1 MIQSTK
7 EMNHKLKNYISANVL
22 AMVGMSCYILA
33 DTFFISLAQ
42 GADGITALNL
52 ALPVYN
58 MMFAIGAMIGIGS
71 ATRFAIG
78 RAAGVKDADAYFS
91 NALFWIL
98 LSSLLFVVAGITSPD
113 HLLRLFGADE
123 RIVFV
128 GTGYMRIALC
138 FAPFFMTNYL
148 CTSFV
153 RNDGAPKT
161 AMCATLVSSLFN
173 IVFDYILMFP
183 LGLGMVGAALA
194 TAVSPI
200 VSISICMTHFLSKK
214 SHIHFLW
221 QMPSIKRLLKSI
233 RLGIAA
239 FVGEFASGVTTMV
252 FNYLLLSLVGNVAV
266 AAYGVVANL
275 ALVGV
280 AIFNGISQGI
290 QPIAS
295 DARGRRQKDEMR
307 YIIRYALRVG
317 IIFAAFL
324 YVILFI
330 FTEQFVAIFNSE
342 ASEQLAQYAIV
353 GLRIY
358 FVGFLFAST
367 NLIGTGYLSAVGRGK
382 ESALIAIARG
392 VVAIVFFAFVLSR
405 IWGVTGV
412 WMAFPV
418 TEAVCMVATLLVIAR
433 LQKE

>member
-1 MIQSTK
+1 MMQSTK

-128 GTGYMRIALC
+128 GMGYMRIALC

-161 AMCATLVSSLFN
+161 AMCATLVSSFFN

-317 IIFAAFL
+317 IIFAAIL

>member
-1 MIQSTK
+1 
-7 EMNHKLKNYISANVL
+7 
-22 AMVGMSCYILA
+22 
-33 DTFFISLAQ
+33 
-42 GADGITALNL
+42 
-52 ALPVYN
+52 
-58 MMFAIGAMIGIGS
+58 
-71 ATRFAIG
+71 
-78 RAAGVKDADAYFS
+78 
-91 NALFWIL
+91 
-98 LSSLLFVVAGITSPD
+98 
-113 HLLRLFGADE
+113 
-123 RIVFV
+123 
-128 GTGYMRIALC
+128 
-138 FAPFFMTNYL
+138 
-148 CTSFV
+148 
-153 RNDGAPKT
+153 
-161 AMCATLVSSLFN
+161 
-173 IVFDYILMFP
+173 
-183 LGLGMVGAALA
+183 
-194 TAVSPI
+194 
-200 VSISICMTHFLSKK
+200 
-214 SHIHFLW
+214 
-221 QMPSIKRLLKSI
+221 
-233 RLGIAA
+233 
-239 FVGEFASGVTTMV
+239 MV

-317 IIFAAFL
+317 IIFAAIL

-392 VVAIVFFAFVLSR
+392 VVAIVIFAFVLSR